1 MEKDEKKLEKQDIDN
16 KKVDNK
22 KNEKTETKK
31 DDAKFSQVKPKEMK
45 KQKNDTKQF
54 EDTKKKSKAGY
65 WVGGIILVIVLLL
78 AVTALIVLPD
88 TPDKSVEGVLNCL
101 KNGDFAGINKYT
113 ETEDISINEEDFSQE
128 VMIELF
134 NKMDWKVLK
143 VNKDNDTA
151 TVELEVTNKDFKTI
165 MGNYMQIV
173 VKDAL
178 AGTETSE
185 SETQNKFLEEL
196 RKEDVSTVTNTVTI
210 ETVKKDGKWKVKFD
224 ENVMMSLLP
233 GLEDSMNSLNSLDSI
248 EG

>member
-1 MEKDEKKLEKQDIDN
+1 M
-16 KKVDNK
+16 
-22 KNEKTETKK
+22 
-31 DDAKFSQVKPKEMK
+31 
-45 KQKNDTKQF
+45 
-54 EDTKKKSKAGY
+54 
-65 WVGGIILVIVLLL
+65 
-78 AVTALIVLPD
+78 
-88 TPDKSVEGVLNCL
+88 
-101 KNGDFAGINKYT
+101 
-113 ETEDISINEEDFSQE
+113 
-128 VMIELF
+128 
-134 NKMDWKVLK
+134 LK